1 MNKSF
6 IQALVL
12 LITIVTTCLGFN
24 LVFLSYE
31 DRTFLESNDTFFMI
45 VSMACFLGLFVY
57 VFYSI
62 NETSEVKRKLSD
74 LKNKMDNLESKM
86 DEIRRDL
93 RRNEESGRT
102 GRKRN

>member
-24 LVFLSYE
+24 LVFLSSD
-31 DRTFLESNDTFFMI
+31 DRTFLESIGTFFMT

-93 RRNEESGRT
+93 RRNEEED
-102 GRKRN
+102 